1 LPQQK
6 EEKEEEEEE
15 EEEGACVQQMAM
27 INDTSRSKTSYRQE

>member
-6 EEKEEEEEE
+6 EEKEEEEE